1 MKLKFNYFYETCLQ
15 LLCMRLKA
23 RREVGVGDCGKF
35 EERFCMPVVGWLRGR
50 ATITEI
56 LFKYRLA
63 FLLGR

>member
-1 MKLKFNYFYETCLQ
+1 MPAINMYEPQ
-15 LLCMRLKA
+15 A